1 MKKGD
6 KVILLSE
13 EYYLAPYGCIG
24 TFTGIHGG
32 LTHRPMFT
40 FYNGESIVDV
50 FIRNGHFMTLPD
62 FFKEDA

>member
-24 TFTGIHGG
+24 TFTGIHGT
-32 LTHRPMFT
+32 LTKRPMFT
-40 FYNGESIVDV
+40 FYNGGYVVDA
-50 FIRNGHFMTLPD
+50 FIRYGHFMTLRQ